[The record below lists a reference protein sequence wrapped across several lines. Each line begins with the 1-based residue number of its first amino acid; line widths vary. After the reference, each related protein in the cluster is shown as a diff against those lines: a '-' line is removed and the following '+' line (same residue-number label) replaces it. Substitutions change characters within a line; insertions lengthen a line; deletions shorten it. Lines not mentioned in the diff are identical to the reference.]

1 MRPILPDAFGP
12 FARGARDRS
21 SRFWQLEPQRA
32 QPRAAAV
39 CLGASADSTGSN
51 RPPRATPSPDLHG
64 NAGTRA
70 ACQGHLPGCL
80 LAALQMQG
88 PARLALLLALGA
100 GVVAASGGAA
110 AISDIRVMLR
120 THWPENWWLSL
131 QRPDGVLEAIR
142 LERCYLWTNQVKFGP
157 GPAEYPGATWSR
169 LVSVSVFGFVEDDDG
184 PSCVDGPITSPDFD
198 TMMIQPGQ
206 MDFAEDGD
214 IALIDVSGRSALQQ
228 FPTLT
233 ETLSSPEDNA
243 WRKGPF
249 GVADWCGTAQGE
261 EPVLRRVEVGFN
273 SIHDPLVL
281 GSGAVGPYCQQVV
294 ALDKACNDSSL
305 SDCQL
310 LDVTTFYVDGNSKCD
325 YAQRVE
331 PASHWTLGVTKPGLQ
346 QPMWNSTLF
355 AIDGTTARG
364 RCGDV
369 YGPQRTATVVSL
381 QRVLSWEGQLQIDP
395 TVFGVLANVSTTRP
409 YPSPSPAPTP
419 DPVPTVEPTPGGGIT
434 VDPTW
439 GIIAAAASIPALL
452 FFICV
457 MAREIC
463 CIIPMQHSP
472 HGVIRGEDLV
482 NETTTSTTR
491 TYSAETG
498 TWSSSTSVTHVMR
511 SEHESWTW
519 CSGRVTDARVL
530 YTPYGN
536 LPMDGVIKPYRGSR
550 FVGCSPRICGIIAVT
565 VICSSTGSVGELLT
579 IPMVLTCF
587 ILCIVCLFPP
597 WLLICSMLRM
607 AQNPKPREADAGPG
621 ATALMTPDYV
631 KYNDLP

>member
-1 MRPILPDAFGP
+1 
-12 FARGARDRS
+12 
-21 SRFWQLEPQRA
+21 
-32 QPRAAAV
+32 
-39 CLGASADSTGSN
+39 
-51 RPPRATPSPDLHG
+51 
-64 NAGTRA
+64 
-70 ACQGHLPGCL
+70 
-80 LAALQMQG
+80 
-88 PARLALLLALGA
+88 
-100 GVVAASGGAA
+100 
-110 AISDIRVMLR
+110 
-120 THWPENWWLSL
+120 
-131 QRPDGVLEAIR
+131 
-142 LERCYLWTNQVKFGP
+142 
-157 GPAEYPGATWSR
+157 
-169 LVSVSVFGFVEDDDG
+169 
-184 PSCVDGPITSPDFD
+184 
-198 TMMIQPGQ
+198 
-206 MDFAEDGD
+206 
-214 IALIDVSGRSALQQ
+214 
-228 FPTLT
+228 
-233 ETLSSPEDNA
+233 
-243 WRKGPF
+243 
-249 GVADWCGTAQGE
+249 
-261 EPVLRRVEVGFN
+261 
-273 SIHDPLVL
+273 
-281 GSGAVGPYCQQVV
+281 
-294 ALDKACNDSSL
+294 
-305 SDCQL
+305 
-310 LDVTTFYVDGNSKCD
+310 
-325 YAQRVE
+325 
-331 PASHWTLGVTKPGLQ
+331 
-346 QPMWNSTLF
+346 
-355 AIDGTTARG
+355 
-364 RCGDV
+364 
-369 YGPQRTATVVSL
+369 
-381 QRVLSWEGQLQIDP
+381 
-395 TVFGVLANVSTTRP
+395 
-409 YPSPSPAPTP
+409 SPAPTP

-631 KYNDLP
+631 KYNDLPGE